1 MAPKKKE
8 ERIAG
13 AEAGDV
19 KAETEKELV
28 IATLKS
34 RLGR

>member
-1 MAPKKKE
+1 MAPKKKDVE
-8 ERIAG
+8 PG
-13 AEAGDV
+13 GEAGDV